1 MNIYIFRH
9 GTTTW
14 NHTFRI
20 QGDSNIQLD
29 ETGINQAHVAGK
41 ALKEANI
48 SFDKIFSS
56 TLDRAYNTAKI
67 LTSYTNENAE
77 ITKDSRIKELAFG
90 DFEGHTF
97 EELAGIEGCPFIYFK
112 TNPDLYNDNAPNYYE
127 ERQPE
132 SLTHLCERTKDF
144 FENVIEPLE
153 SEIPDGNILIVAH
166 GAVNKAMLMHITK
179 ETDIKN
185 FWGPGLQM
193 NCHAAIVS
201 LKNKEYTVLEYNK
214 EYK

>member
-1 MNIYIFRH
+1 MKIFIFRH

-14 NHTFRI
+14 NHSFRI
-20 QGDSNIQLD
+20 QGDSNIPLD
-29 ETGINQAHVAGK
+29 ESGINQAHVAGK

-48 SFDKIFSS
+48 TFDRIFSS
-56 TLDRAYNTAKI
+56 PLDRAYTTATI
-67 LTSYTNENAE
+67 LTSYTNKDAE
-77 ITKDSRIKELAFG
+77 ITKDPRIKELAFG

-97 EELAGIEGCPFIYFK
+97 EELAATEGCPFEYFK
-112 TNPDLYNDNAPNYYE
+112 THPDLYNAQAPDYFE
-127 ERQPE
+127 EKKPE

-144 FENVIEPLE
+144 FENIIEPMEKEL
-153 SEIPDGNILIVAH
+153 PNGNILLVAH

-179 ETDIKN
+179 EKDLKN
-185 FWGPGLQM
+185 FWGPGLQA

-201 LKNKEYTVLEYNK
+201 LKNNKYEVLEYNK